1 MTVFLRTAALA
12 ALTLAAACA
21 TSESAP
27 ASAEESRAADY
38 AVVEENARI
47 PETRDVLAF
56 EALDSHSVLLRAT
69 GALYIA
75 QIGAGCG
82 LDAAYAQNIAIDQ
95 FGPGG
100 VDNHSTLLIAG
111 RRCPIEALSRV
122 ERRQG

>member
-1 MTVFLRTAALA
+1 MIATLRIIACAGAALV
-12 ALTLAAACA
+12 AACA
-21 TSESAP
+21 TSENSSAT
-27 ASAEESRAADY
+27 AEESRAANY
-38 AVVEENARI
+38 SVVEENARI

-56 EALDSHSVLLRAT
+56 ERLDSHSILLRAT

-75 QIGAGCG
+75 QISAGCG
-82 LDAAYAQNIAIDQ
+82 LDAGYEQNIAIDQ

-100 VDNHSTLLIAG
+100 VDDHSTLLIAG